1 MHEYSLASAIVD
13 QVEQIALE
21 HKAVRVKKIIVS
33 ASPYELIIPEL
44 LYGAYEIIISERDMF
59 KGSTLEYKVQKA
71 EITCLDC
78 GYQGE
83 PDEEGDPEFAYN
95 FKCPKCGG
103 RDTHINMK
111 SMVIE
116 SIDLEIPSKNEE
128 EKKEEVTNL
137 NQ

>member
-1 MHEYSLASAIVD
+1 
-13 QVEQIALE
+13 
-21 HKAVRVKKIIVS
+21 
-33 ASPYELIIPEL
+33 
-44 LYGAYEIIISERDMF
+44 MF